1 MSDWPYKI
9 VRETPEVITI
19 EFGHGNFKFLLVPK
33 SDNPATARFHI
44 GRMIEGA
51 NLLHAGDHDSSV
63 EGVVIG

>member
-1 MSDWPYKI
+1 
-9 VRETPEVITI
+9 
-19 EFGHGNFKFLLVPK
+19 VPK